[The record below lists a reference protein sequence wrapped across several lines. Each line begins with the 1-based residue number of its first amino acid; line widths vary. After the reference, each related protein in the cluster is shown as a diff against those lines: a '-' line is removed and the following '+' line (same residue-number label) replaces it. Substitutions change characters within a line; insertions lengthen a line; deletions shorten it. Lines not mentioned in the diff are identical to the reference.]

1 MIENE
6 TSNNNKRNINY
17 YININFKNKNHIMI
31 IEFETIVSELK
42 EKIYNYFKIDE
53 TRYDLYYKNVKV
65 NSNDNRPIAL
75 LFQNEIENH
84 PLLFLINKRKE
95 KSFSSMKPIYSIT
108 INSYIPI
115 KKFNEILNKFFEYK
129 NSPNNAVIK
138 NNYKGIYEVKFR
150 NSIFASEFKQ
160 FFDVNYN
167 KKLKKFDRII
177 LPPINNINKSCKNLN
192 SHDEDIIYNNN
203 RLDKRN
209 NSITYK
215 NENNEYDSNSIV
227 IPFKYINSDN
237 KYYCDKIIDT
247 KNWLYK
253 KGFINFTN
261 KYNLN
266 KNYCFI
272 NNYVSATPSK
282 PPVLHN
288 FREISKN
295 LWIDQRGF
303 YP

>member
-108 INSYIPI
+108 INSYIPL

-129 NSPNNAVIK
+129 NCPNNAVIK

-288 FREISKN
+288 FRDISKN